1 MLHEVTLMNPLAHRI
16 DELIVV
22 DSALDDYASL
32 FDDERLRDLSC
43 RRYATGEE
51 ALRQQE
57 LSRATLW
64 MVNLRLPDIS
74 GVALLGLLRQRVRRC
89 PVFLIADAHSP
100 FDELEARAAGASAYL
115 CKPVNGAWLK
125 LCRDAVARPAIRRG
139 APLTFP

>member
-1 MLHEVTLMNPLAHRI
+1 MNSNLSRI

-22 DSALDDYASL
+22 DAAPDDYLPL
-32 FDDERLRDLSC
+32 FDDERLRNLSY
-43 RRYATGEE
+43 RRFATGEE

-74 GVALLGLLRQRVRRC
+74 GVALLALLRQRVRRC
-89 PVFLIADAHSP
+89 PVFLIADAHSSL
-100 FDELEARAAGASAYL
+100 DELEARAAGASAYL

-125 LCRDAVARPAIRRG
+125 LCRDAVSRPSLCRG
-139 APLTFP
+139 APQAFP